1 MMLRQGI
8 DRICLLLWLVVI
20 SMSLYR
26 YLTSSDAYKC
36 GALLTGEWTDPPAQW
51 QSPGCLLHEYDSRD
65 MTTCL
70 QGKLAF
76 VGDSTVREVFWAM
89 AEKLDASG
97 TGRAIHAADKH
108 SDITF
113 NMEGVELD
121 FVWDPYLNS
130 SKLDHILESQRSH
143 AAKEDKALVLLI
155 GGGLWHARNLGDVST
170 KAFGSAFDRMVVNL
184 RKPEGSMLPFV
195 NPHNSRPNVENLL
208 AIAPVRVPQYRSLS
222 PDRAATLAQN
232 KINPM
237 NDYLQH
243 LSKDHGLPVVWSYSA
258 MTWEEPLAFQKDGLH
273 VVHSVGT
280 LQADILLNL
289 RCNAKLSSRGSY
301 PMDKTCCSAYTQPN
315 WIQRTFLMC
324 SLGLLPLFTAIA
336 AKGKPRQLYSYKI

>member
-1 MMLRQGI
+1 MLRQAI
-8 DRICLLLWLVVI
+8 DQICLLLWLVVI

-26 YLTSSDAYKC
+26 YLASSDAYNC
-36 GALLTGEWTDPPAQW
+36 GALLTGKWTDPPVQW
-51 QSPGCLLHEYDSRD
+51 QPPGCLLHEYRRRD

-76 VGDSTVREVFWAM
+76 VGDSTIREVFWAM
-89 AEKLDASG
+89 AGKLDASG
-97 TGRAIHAADKH
+97 TQRAIHAAEKH

-113 NMEGVELD
+113 NREGVELE
-121 FVWDPYLNS
+121 FVWDPYLNG
-130 SKLDHILESQRSH
+130 SKLDHILESQRAH
-143 AAKEDKALVLLI
+143 GAKEDKASILLV

-184 RKPEGSMLPFV
+184 RKPEGSKLPFV
-195 NPHNSRPNVENLL
+195 KSHNLRPDVEDLL

-222 PDRAATLAQN
+222 PDRAATLTQN

-243 LSKDHGLPVVWSYSA
+243 LSTDHGLPVVWSYSA
-258 MTWEEPLAFQKDGLH
+258 MTWEEPLAFLQDGLH
-273 VVHSVGT
+273 VVLMVAN

-301 PMDKTCCSAYTQPN
+301 PMNKTCCSAYTQPN
-315 WIQRTFLMC
+315 WIQRTFLMG
-324 SLGLLPLFTAIA
+324 SLGLLPLVTAIA
-336 AKGKPRQLYSYKI
+336 AKGEPRPLYSYKI

>member
-1 MMLRQGI
+1 MLRHAI
-8 DRICLLLWLVVI
+8 ERMCLLVWLVI
-20 SMSLYR
+20 IALSLYQ

-36 GALLTGEWTDPPAQW
+36 GALLTGKWTVPPAQW
-51 QSPGCLLHEYDSRD
+51 QAPGCLLHEYHSRD
-65 MTTCL
+65 ITTCL

-89 AEKLDASG
+89 AGKLDASG
-97 TGRAIHAADKH
+97 TQRATHAAEKH
-108 SDITF
+108 SDIMF
-113 NMEGVELD
+113 DREGVELQ
-121 FVWDPYLNS
+121 FVWDPYLNG
-130 SKLDHILESQRSH
+130 SKLDRYLESQRSLG
-143 AAKEDKALVLLI
+143 AKEDKALILLI

-170 KAFGSAFDRMVVNL
+170 EAFGSAFDRIVVNL
-184 RKPEGSMLPFV
+184 RKPEGSKLPFV
-195 NPHNSRPNVENLL
+195 NPHNSRPNVEHLL
-208 AIAPVRVPQYRSLS
+208 GIAPVRVPQYRSLS

-243 LSKDHGLPVVWSYSA
+243 LYTDHGLPVMWSFSA
-258 MTWEEPLAFQKDGLH
+258 MTSEPLAFQQDGLH
-273 VVHSVGT
+273 VVHSVAT

-315 WIQRTFLMC
+315 WIQQTFLMC
-324 SLGLLPLFTAIA
+324 SLGLLPLVTAIA
-336 AKGKPRQLYSYKI
+336 AKGEPRPLYSY